1 MKDRNHIHISI
12 DTESIPLLSV
22 HPRSGSTCLYKCS
35 HTETRGRFFVICYQE
50 YSFCS
55 KPHKVTCL
63 LINFLCINENDFH
76 FSHFHLKIIVIGMFT
91 LIKFTMRNPP
101 LLVLYI
107 CYSWQAHLSGI
118 GLLPVYFQLLSSILL
133 LFPEVKTHY
142 EFYFNKYLSF
152 AWPSHKGSLWWCT
165 RKPHSHSPPGRTSTC
180 PPPWPSMRRQ
190 DELRTRVQ
198 ACAGER
204 VQGRALLG
212 PRRLHREGM
221 RETPGT
227 GLLYCLSRLLYAHQ
241 CPCWGTTCPTTS
253 SGRSTSSGSGSGTPR
268 EGQGGSCVAA
278 VTVSALWTMW
288 LIIWLLSC
296 PVTSTLG
303 FVQCLPGD

>member
-1 MKDRNHIHISI
+1 MKDRHHIHISI

-35 HTETRGRFFVICYQE
+35 HIETRGRFFVICYQE

-101 LLVLYI
+101 PLVLYI

-152 AWPSHKGSLWWCT
+152 SWYRAPLLLVQT
-165 RKPHSHSPPGRTSTC
+165 PLC
-180 PPPWPSMRRQ
+180 PPMPMLRHNLPHHFLRQ
-190 DELRTRVQ
+190 VHQLWLWLRNT
-198 ACAGER
+198 
-204 VQGRALLG
+204 QGR
-212 PRRLHREGM
+212 
-221 RETPGT
+221 PGWV
-227 GLLYCLSRLLYAHQ
+227 LCCCSYCLCSLDHVAHNLA
-241 CPCWGTTCPTTS
+241 S
-253 SGRSTSSGSGSGTPR
+253 
-268 EGQGGSCVAA
+268 V
-278 VTVSALWTMW
+278 
-288 LIIWLLSC
+288 LSC
-296 PVTSTLG
+296 DQHTGFCSMFTRWLVSVTG
-303 FVQCLPGD
+303 VQWLRN